1 MIAAKIAEH
10 KQVASEYFLLSI
22 RRLKKMLRG
31 YKCLR
36 TIMGFILLLYK
47 INAIKSAMIC
57 ALIFSVVLTN
67 VGLLDNSK
75 AESGEGK
82 DVFKVVVTLF
92 GITNSTKDVLTL
104 VNVQD
109 QTKIKLFNPE
119 DPQNEGLDK
128 VSYTLTFPGINV
140 QDGDPYTVC
149 TMSTDNFKLRCEKGN
164 NSPLNRPEF
173 VDINLGSGSSNKDKE
188 EGNNKD

>member
-1 MIAAKIAEH
+1 ME
-10 KQVASEYFLLSI
+10 S
-22 RRLKKMLRG
+22 
-31 YKCLR
+31 
-36 TIMGFILLLYK
+36 ILLLYR
-47 INAIKSAMIC
+47 INAIQSAMVC
-57 ALIFSVVLTN
+57 ALILLGVLTN
-67 VGLLDNSK
+67 VGLLGNSK
-75 AESGEGK
+75 AETGEGK

-119 DPQNEGLDK
+119 DPQNQGLDK
-128 VSYTLTFPGINV
+128 VSYTLTFPGIEV

-149 TMSTDNFKLRCEKGN
+149 TMSTDNFKLKCDKGK

-173 VDINLGSGSSNKDKE
+173 VDINLGSASTNKDKA

>member
-1 MIAAKIAEH
+1 M
-10 KQVASEYFLLSI
+10 
-22 RRLKKMLRG
+22 LKN
-31 YKCLR
+31 Y
-36 TIMGFILLLYK
+36 
-47 INAIKSAMIC
+47 NAIILALNRYYFTKLTLVG
-57 ALIFSVVLTN
+57 ALIISVIFTN
-67 VGLLDNSK
+67 VSLFGSVN

-149 TMSTDNFKLRCEKGN
+149 TMSTDNFKLRC
-164 NSPLNRPEF
+164 
-173 VDINLGSGSSNKDKE
+173 
-188 EGNNKD
+188 